1 MPVTL
6 ALKRQRQEICKF
18 KPTLGYRASLNLK
31 IPKAK
36 GIVQ

>member
-18 KPTLGYRASLNLK
+18 KPSLGYRASLYLK
-31 IPKAK
+31 IPKTR